1 MQSKLT
7 TFVEDLIFYDYI
19 LFGSA
24 FILFILF
31 ITLGLILR
39 KKIALAIFFILLG
52 FGILFAT
59 PTYVYTMMH
68 EYLFKNTTTLTQ
80 QKRLE
85 YTDAIVLKGS
95 ISNESKFNFNACTVT
110 ASVHKKSKNK
120 YRNYILKFKPIKKMS
135 ILETNILRGE
145 TRHFKMIV
153 EPFNYSRD
161 YNITL
166 GAFCK

>member
-1 MQSKLT
+1 MQSKITSFLQ
-7 TFVEDLIFYDYI
+7 ELIFYDYI
-19 LFGSA
+19 LFASA

-39 KKIALAIFFILLG
+39 KKIAIAIFFILLG
-52 FGILFAT
+52 FGILLLT
-59 PTYVYTMMH
+59 PTYLYQMMH
-68 EYLFKNTTTLTQ
+68 EYLFKNTTTLIQ

-95 ISNESKFNFNACTVT
+95 IVNESKLNFNACSIT
-110 ASVHKKSKNK
+110 AAVHKKSKNK
-120 YRNYILKFKPIKKMS
+120 YRNYVLQFKPIKKMS

-145 TRHFKMIV
+145 TRYFKMIV
-153 EPFNYSRD
+153 EPFNYSKD

>member
-1 MQSKLT
+1 MESKIT
-7 TFVEDLIFYDYI
+7 TFLQELILYDYV
-19 LFGSA
+19 LFGGG

-39 KKIALAIFFILLG
+39 KKMLIAIFFILLG
-52 FGILFAT
+52 FGTLIAT
-59 PTYVYTMMH
+59 PTYLYKMMH

-85 YTDAIVLKGS
+85 YTDAIVLKGH
-95 ISNESKFNFNACTVT
+95 IINESKLNFNACTIT
-110 ASVHKKSKNK
+110 AAVHKKSKNK
-120 YRNYILKFKPIKKMS
+120 YRNYVLQFKPIKKMS

-145 TRHFKMIV
+145 TRYFKMIV
-153 EPFNYSRD
+153 EPFNYSKD